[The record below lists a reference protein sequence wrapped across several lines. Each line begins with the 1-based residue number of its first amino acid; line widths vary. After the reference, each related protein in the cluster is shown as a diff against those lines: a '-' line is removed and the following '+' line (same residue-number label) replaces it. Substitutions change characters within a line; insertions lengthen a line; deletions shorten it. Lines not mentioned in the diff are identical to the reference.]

1 MRKLAVAAS
10 AAMIWAAPVGA
21 QETLKMATIAPSLG
35 QAITMATFANIVTDN
50 LDDIEIEVSGGG
62 AATLAHDGS
71 RTRQPGHVHDQPGHL
86 QPDVRRQGDVCQGSG
101 RSGTRQ
107 ELQAPHVVPYGQY
120 HFTSAMTATFRFW
133 TTLKAHRSFSAR
145 RCGAYNAARGWVEA
159 TTGLVVDEDYDA
171 IKANWQTGFQAFLD
185 GKIDV
190 YVNGCL
196 DPCGQFIQFT
206 ETENLRFIGPESDE
220 GEEVDK
226 WLGKW
231 RYRAEVPAG
240 MYDGQK
246 NDSAVMSFDTA
257 VGIGVRADL
266 DEETVYKITK
276 TFWDNLE
283 QVTSEA
289 PWAKALDVKFAASK
303 RGLMELHPGAER
315 YYREVGA
322 NRVAARSAEPD
333 RSAHPASDRVQVVAL
348 RGKAN
353 FRGLVMV
360 S

>member
-1 MRKLAVAAS
+1 MRKLAIAAS
-10 AAMIWAAPVGA
+10 AAMIWAAPAQA

-50 LDDIEIEVSGGG
+50 LDDVEIEVSGGG
-62 AATLAHDGS
+62 AATLHMMEVARGNLDMSMTSPVIYNLMSAGKAMYAKE
-71 RTRQPGHVHDQPGHL
+71 PEAP
-86 QPDVRRQGDVCQGSG
+86 
-101 RSGTRQ
+101 
-107 ELQAPHVVPYGQY
+107 ELAKNYKLLMWFPYGQY
-120 HFTSAMTATFRFW
+120 HFAVRGNSDIQVLDDIEGASVF
-133 TTLKAHRSFSAR
+133 LGPQGG
-145 RCGAYNAARGWVEA
+145 GAYNAARGWVEA
-159 TTGLVVDEDYDA
+159 TTGLVVGEDYDA

-240 MYDGQK
+240 MYDGQI
-246 NDSAVMSFDTA
+246 NEGPVMSFDTA

-266 DEETVYKITK
+266 DDETVYKITK

-322 NRVAARSAEPD
+322 TE
-333 RSAHPASDRVQVVAL
+333 
-348 RGKAN
+348 
-353 FRGLVMV
+353 
-360 S
+360 

>member
-1 MRKLAVAAS
+1 MRKLALVAS
-10 AAMIWAAPVGA
+10 AAMIWASSAEA
-21 QETLKMATIAPSLG
+21 QDTLKMATIAPSLG

-50 LDDIEIEVSGGG
+50 LDDVEIEVSGGG
-62 AATLAHDGS
+62 AATLHMMEVARGNLDMSMTSPVIYNLMSAGKAMYAKE
-71 RTRQPGHVHDQPGHL
+71 
-86 QPDVRRQGDVCQGSG
+86 PDAP
-101 RSGTRQ
+101 
-107 ELQAPHVVPYGQY
+107 ELAKNYRLLMWFPYGQY
-120 HFTSAMTATFRFW
+120 HFAVRGDSDIQVLDDIEGASVF
-133 TTLKAHRSFSAR
+133 LGPQGG
-145 RCGAYNAARGWVEA
+145 GAYNAARGWVEA
-159 TTGLVVDEDYDA
+159 TTGLVVGEDYDA

-220 GEEVDK
+220 GEEVDQ

-240 MYDGQK
+240 MYDGQT
-246 NDSAVMSFDTA
+246 NEGPVMSFDTA

-266 DEETVYKITK
+266 DDETVYKITK

-303 RGLMELHPGAER
+303 RGLMDLHPGAER

-322 NRVAARSAEPD
+322 ME
-333 RSAHPASDRVQVVAL
+333 
-348 RGKAN
+348 
-353 FRGLVMV
+353 
-360 S
+360 